1 MKSEASVSMI
11 TGLSGLKCARIGSVV
26 NRVFNSLKADS
37 AFSFHAQF
45 FPAFFFVSS
54 VSGRAT
60 RE

>member
-1 MKSEASVSMI
+1 MI
-11 TGLSGLKCARIGSVV
+11 TSLSGLKCARIGAVV

-37 AFSFHAQF
+37 AFLFHAQF